1 MIYRTFKSL
10 FVVAICLVVINGN
23 AQSDGGE
30 TSGSG
35 LFCAGQGF
43 GFVSLIN
50 YNGTI
55 TSWEYSTDT
64 INWAPTGSC
73 CTTPFAYLSLTQTTC
88 YRAIVQDGSF
98 PPDTSTFSCI
108 EIFPASEGGTISG
121 DGTFCVNPGT
131 GAGVLTLNGSVGNV
145 LYWEFSADG
154 GNTWTNIPD
163 ASTTHNY
170 TNFTQDRLYRAVVQS
185 GSTCP
190 TDTSD
195 TASFTFDPATVA
207 GILSASDTICPGI
220 NNGMLTLSSNTG
232 TILNWQSSADGSSW
246 TPISNTTVNES
257 YSGLTQTTWYE
268 VIVKNGVCPADA
280 SNTVILSIIPN
291 TVDAGLDTSIVLGS
305 SIDLTGIGN
314 GTALWTPST
323 GLDNDTS
330 FTPTATPTITTT
342 YILTVTDNNSCIET
356 DSVTITIYTLEFNGM
371 VSNLF
376 TPNGDGI
383 NDTWYVQNIL
393 NFPEN
398 EVFIYNIYGKLVY
411 QKKGY
416 TNDWDGTYNG
426 APLPDGT
433 YYFVLKFTD
442 PEELIIKGSVDIL
455 KNK

>member
-1 MIYRTFKSL
+1 MYRTFKSL
-10 FVVAICLVVINGN
+10 LIVALSFIIMPAN

-43 GFVSLIN
+43 GFVSLTN
-50 YNGTI
+50 YNGNI
-55 TSWEYSTDT
+55 TSWEYTTDSV
-64 INWAPTGSC
+64 NWIPTGSC
-73 CTTPFAYLSLTQTTC
+73 CTTPFAYLALTQTTC

-108 EIFPASEGGTISG
+108 QIFPASEGGTISG
-121 DGTFCVNPGT
+121 DGTFCANPGT
-131 GAGVLTLNGSVGNV
+131 GAGALTLNNSVGDV
-145 LYWEFSADG
+145 LYWEFSTDG

-163 ASTTHNY
+163 SSTTHNY

-195 TASFTFDPATVA
+195 TASFTFDPVTIA
-207 GILSASDTICPGI
+207 GILSASDTVCPGI
-220 NNGMLTLSSNTG
+220 NNGTLTLSGSTG
-232 TILNWQSSADGSSW
+232 AILNWQSSTDGSSW
-246 TPISNTTVNES
+246 TAISNTTVTET
-257 YSGLTQTTWYE
+257 YSGLTQTTRYE
-268 VIVKNGVCPADA
+268 VIVKNGVCPADT

-291 TVDAGLDTSIVLGS
+291 NVDAGIDTSIALGS

-314 GTALWTPST
+314 GTALWTPSA
-323 GLDNDTS
+323 GLDSVTS
-330 FTPTATPTITTT
+330 FTPTATPTVTTT
-342 YILTVTDNNSCIET
+342 YTLTVTDNNSCIET
-356 DSVTITIYTLEFNGM
+356 DSVTITIYTLEYDGM
-371 VSNLF
+371 VANLF

-398 EVFIYNIYGKLVY
+398 EVFIYNIYGNLVY

-416 TNDWDGTYNG
+416 TNDWDGTYNN

-442 PEELIIKGSVDIL
+442 PKELIIKGSVDIL